1 MASPAYERRN
11 ARARALGYR
20 SYYDYRAH
28 GNGARPPSAPKLSGE
43 KLRQAR
49 GHASASDLE
58 RAIKPGALVTTIGE
72 GRKADGSY
80 QRLRV
85 TVIGVDGQQREFVLR
100 GKQAQARQL
109 KKTIAAVSAGGAVFS
124 PSPSLDLQQMIP
136 DGPDVDDPDWDLEDP
151 RFQLEEE

>member
-1 MASPAYERRN
+1 VASPAYQRRN

-49 GHASASDLE
+49 GHASAADLR
-58 RAIKPGALVTTIGE
+58 RASLDGALVTTIGE

-80 QRLRV
+80 ERLRV
-85 TVIGVDGQQREFVLR
+85 IVVDLDGRQREYVLR
-100 GKQAQARQL
+100 GKQARQRQL
-109 KKTIAAVSAGGAVFS
+109 RQTVAAIDAAGAVFS
-124 PSPSLDLQQMIP
+124 PSPSLDLQTMIDEP
-136 DGPDVDDPDWDLEDP
+136 DDFDVEAPELQLDDDE
-151 RFQLEEE
+151 

>member
-11 ARARALGYR
+11 ARARALGYQ

-28 GNGARPPSAPKLSGE
+28 DNGTRPPSAPRLQGE

-49 GHASASDLE
+49 GHASAADLR
-58 RAIKPGALVTTIGE
+58 RANLDGALVTTIGE

-85 TVIGVDGQQREFVLR
+85 IVVDLDGRQREYVLR
-100 GKQAQARQL
+100 GKQAEARQL
-109 KKTIAAVSAGGAVFS
+109 RKTVAAIDAGGAVFS
-124 PSPSLDLQQMIP
+124 PSPSLDLQNMI
-136 DGPDVDDPDWDLEDP
+136 DDSEDDFDVEAPEFQQDED
-151 RFQLEEE
+151 EDE

>member
-28 GNGARPPSAPKLSGE
+28 GNGARAPDAPRLQGE

-49 GHASASDLE
+49 GHASAADLE
-58 RAIKPGALVTTIGE
+58 RANLDGALVTTIGE

-85 TVIGVDGQQREFVLR
+85 TVVDVDGRQREYVLR
-100 GKQAQARQL
+100 GKQAEGKQL
-109 KKTIAAVSAGGAVFS
+109 RGTIKAVAAGGAIFS
-124 PSPSLDLQQMIP
+124 PSPSLDLQNM
-136 DGPDVDDPDWDLEDP
+136 VDDDGEDFDVEAP
-151 RFQLEEE
+151 EFEQEELAE

>member
-11 ARARALGYR
+11 ARARSLGYR

-28 GNGARPPSAPKLSGE
+28 GNGARPPTAPKLQGE

-49 GHASASDLE
+49 GHASAADLR
-58 RAIKPGALVTTIGE
+58 RASLDGALVTTIGE

-85 TVIGVDGQQREFVLR
+85 IVVDLDGKQREYVLR
-100 GKQAQARQL
+100 GKQAEQRQL
-109 KKTIAAVSAGGAVFS
+109 RKTIAAVSAGGAVFS
-124 PSPSLDLQQMIP
+124 PSPSLDLQNMIDDEPGDFDVEAPEMQM
-136 DGPDVDDPDWDLEDP
+136 DED
-151 RFQLEEE
+151 E